1 MGFLLFMPPDPF
13 STCLHPV
20 LCPVRLRLISLGC
33 LNQSPLLLGLS
44 VGLTAG
50 TTDGEL
56 QEREDLAFV
65 PLILLLGLLL
75 LTVGA
80 KAWPFPGT
88 RSLTQFRSLSPPFPF
103 MPGSGR
109 SFSQSK
115 VSLSLM
121 GFPQLRQTFVNS
133 PVADTPS
140 GDKSLPH
147 PPKMGHAH
155 M

>member
-13 STCLHPV
+13 STCFHPV
-20 LCPVRLRLISLGC
+20 LCPVRLRLISVRC

-44 VGLTAG
+44 VGLAAG

-65 PLILLLGLLL
+65 PLILLLTLLL

-80 KAWPFPGT
+80 KAWPLPGT
-88 RSLTQFRSLSPPFPF
+88 RSLTQFWSLSPPFPF

-109 SFSQSK
+109 SFPQSK

-140 GDKSLPH
+140 GDMLPPTH
-147 PPKMGHAH
+147 TQMGHAH